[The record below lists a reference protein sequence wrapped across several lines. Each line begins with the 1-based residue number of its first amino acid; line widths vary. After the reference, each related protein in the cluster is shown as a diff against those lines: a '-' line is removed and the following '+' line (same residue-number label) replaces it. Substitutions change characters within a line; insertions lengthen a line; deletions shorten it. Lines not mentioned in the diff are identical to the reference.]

1 MVNHP
6 NLQTAAKYQLSW
18 SAIFWRL
25 LLTLLLLLMLAGPGL
40 SLFSAVTAKP
50 DSRVLP
56 PLAQEDNPG
65 K

>member
-6 NLQTAAKYQLSW
+6 NLQAAVNYQLSW
-18 SAIFWRL
+18 PAIFWRL

-40 SLFSAVTAKP
+40 NLFRAVTANP

-56 PLAQEDNPG
+56 PLSQEGDRG